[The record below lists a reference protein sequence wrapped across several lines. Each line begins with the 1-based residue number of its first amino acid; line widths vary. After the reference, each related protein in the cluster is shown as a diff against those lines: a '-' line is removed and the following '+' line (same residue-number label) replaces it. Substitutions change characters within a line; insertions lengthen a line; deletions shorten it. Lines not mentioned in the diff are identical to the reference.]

1 MADDVIRI
9 VNRSNQRGGR
19 MLSLVDLIE
28 AETFTVAQAA
38 WATERIEAGASFLVG
53 AMPGGAGKTAVMGAL
68 LTMLPPGE
76 RVRVTHSGGGLFSA
90 GGGADGGNGWRSG
103 GPGDCLVAYE
113 ISPASYEAYIWG
125 SEVQTFVE
133 RGLSGARLVANLHA
147 DTLDQAYAQL
157 TNDNGIAP
165 EHFDVFDLFV
175 PITMGGGFGRRSR
188 VVEQID
194 YRAEGGWRHAGRS
207 PELSSRAH
215 EIGEFL
221 EDCRSE
227 GVVTIEDV
235 RRQWLRFLDGKR

>member
-1 MADDVIRI
+1 MADDVIRA

-28 AETFTVAQAA
+28 AETFTVTQAA

-76 RVRVTHSGGGLFSA
+76 RVQVTHSGGGLFSA
-90 GGGADGGNGWRSG
+90 GGTGGNGWRSG

-125 SEVQTFVE
+125 SEVQAFVE

-147 DTLDQAYAQL
+147 DTLKQAYTQL
-157 TNDNGIAP
+157 TDDNGVAP
-165 EHFDVFDLFV
+165 DHFDVFDLFV
-175 PITMGGGFGRRSR
+175 PISMGGGFGRRSR

-194 YRAEGGWRHAGRS
+194 YRGEDGWQSVGRS
-207 PELSSRAH
+207 PELSSRAG

-221 EDCRSE
+221 EDCRSD
-227 GVVTIEDV
+227 GVVTIEEV
-235 RRQWLRFLDGKR
+235 RRFWLRFLDGK